1 MMMFEKIGM
10 VKGPEVAHA
19 PSDAH
24 FIKAPTRAL
33 IMIGLSLG
41 MLMASLDQTVVGTSL
56 PKIVGELG
64 GMSLFSWLFTAYML
78 AETITIPIAG
88 KLSDRMGR
96 RPVFLAGMGL
106 FLGGSILAGFSTS
119 MEMLILFR
127 FIQGLGGGVLIP
139 VTMASVAD
147 LYEPQERGKIQGMVG
162 AVFALGSV
170 IGPFLGG
177 FIVDNLDWR
186 WVFFVNIPVGI
197 LAITV
202 TMVEFP
208 RVTKVA
214 QKQVDYLGVL
224 ALIGTLMPALLIMTW
239 GGSTYAWNSNEIICL
254 AVLSSISFIS
264 FILIEKR
271 AEDPVLPLHLFR
283 EPIFTLGSIGL
294 LIIAMGLFG
303 VIAYIPLFLQ
313 AVIGMSATNSGIT
326 LIPLMVG
333 LMLTLMISGVLVS
346 RTGYRIWLLI
356 GPPLTA
362 FGLIMLSSL
371 NSDSSQEE
379 AILYLIIAGAG
390 MGAVF
395 SNYILAAQN
404 VTRKDEIGVVT
415 SSMSLF
421 RSIGGTVGVTVL
433 GAILRSRM
441 VLEMDKNLPLG
452 SSSYLPGGD
461 AMGLGGLLISPS
473 ASSTLSEPV
482 LDAIRLSLCS
492 SITYVFMIAAVISI
506 IALIPSALIGG
517 TSLDTTHEL
526 VEMTSQEETY

>member
-1 MMMFEKIGM
+1 VFEK
-10 VKGPEVAHA
+10 KGKGKSPGVSHA
-19 PSDAH
+19 PSETG
-24 FIKAPTRAL
+24 FEKTRARTL

-78 AETITIPIAG
+78 AEIITIPIAG
-88 KLSDRMGR
+88 KMSDRIGR

-106 FLGGSILAGFSTS
+106 FLIGSVMAGFSTS
-119 MEMLILFR
+119 MEMLVASR

-147 LYEPQERGKIQGMVG
+147 LYEPKERGKIQGMVG

-177 FIVDNLDWR
+177 FIVDNMDWR

-197 LAITV
+197 VAIAV
-202 TMVEFP
+202 TLVEFP
-208 RVTKVA
+208 RVTKVVS
-214 QKQVDYLGVL
+214 KQLDYLGVF
-224 ALIGTLMPALLIMTW
+224 ALIGTLMPALLVMTW
-239 GGSTYAWNSNEIICL
+239 GGSTYAWDSNEIIFL
-254 AVLSSISFIS
+254 AVLSSIF
-264 FILIEKR
+264 FVALILIEKK
-271 AEDPVLPLHLFR
+271 AEDPILPPHLFR
-283 EPIFTLGSIGL
+283 EPIFVLGSLGL

-333 LMLTLMISGVLVS
+333 LMLTLMISGVLVR
-346 RTGYRIWLLI
+346 RTGYKIWLLI

-404 VTRKDEIGVVT
+404 VASKDEIGVVT

-421 RSIGGTVGVTVL
+421 RSIGGTIGVTVF
-433 GAILRSRM
+433 GAILSSRM
-441 VLEMDKNLPLG
+441 VHELDKNLPLG
-452 SSSYLPGGD
+452 SSAYLPSGD
-461 AMGLGGLLISPS
+461 AMGLGGLLIAPS
-473 ASSTLSEPV
+473 ASPALSEP
-482 LDAIRLSLCS
+482 LLEAIRLSLCN
-492 SITYVFMIAAVISI
+492 SITYIFMIAAVISI
-506 IALIPSALIGG
+506 IALIPSAFLEGAPLNM
-517 TSLDTTHEL
+517 TDEHFELATHEE
-526 VEMTSQEETY
+526 VD